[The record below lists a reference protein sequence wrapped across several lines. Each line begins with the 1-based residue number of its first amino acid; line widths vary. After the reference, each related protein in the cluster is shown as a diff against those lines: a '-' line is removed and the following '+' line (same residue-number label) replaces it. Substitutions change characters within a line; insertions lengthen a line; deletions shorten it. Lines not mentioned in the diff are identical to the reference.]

1 MTPDVADVNTSCVML
16 QRGDAD
22 INSNTV
28 YDYDGMSDVTCL
40 IIMIITATLIIT
52 VIIIIIIY
60 L

>member
-1 MTPDVADVNTSCVML
+1 MTHDVADVNTSSITL
-16 QRGDAD
+16 HYGDAD

-52 VIIIIIIY
+52 VIIIIY

>member
-22 INSNTV
+22 INSNTI
-28 YDYDGMSDVTCL
+28 YDYDGMSDVICL

-52 VIIIIIIY
+52 VIIIIY
-60 L
+60 S

>member
-1 MTPDVADVNTSCVML
+1 MTQDVADVNTSSVTL
-16 QRGDAD
+16 QHGDAD

-52 VIIIIIIY
+52 VIIIY